1 MTAFDRRRSFF
12 PLGNAYRKRQLIVA
26 NFSEIPPGFSKKLRF
41 VLFGIENSPIF
52 VANTNTMIKINN
64 LGLADSVFNQFMAEM
79 RDATIQQD
87 RLRFRRNLERI
98 GEIMAYEISK
108 TLDYDEE
115 EITTPLGIKEIRT
128 LKEQP
133 VIATILRAGLP
144 FHNGML
150 SMFDHADN
158 AFIAA
163 YRKYDK
169 NEDFEIKVE
178 YYSSP
183 DLEDKVLILCDPM
196 LATGESIVKTLRGLL
211 DDMTPK
217 HIHIAVAVASQ
228 EGLGIGKEA
237 FFRLHLHLTFH
248 VDTAQTVIV
257 FGDAGDLAY
266 GEKR

>member
-1 MTAFDRRRSFF
+1 
-12 PLGNAYRKRQLIVA
+12 
-26 NFSEIPPGFSKKLRF
+26 
-41 VLFGIENSPIF
+41 
-52 VANTNTMIKINN
+52 MIKIND
-64 LGLADSVFNQFMAEM
+64 LGATDSVFNQFMAEL

-108 TLDYDEE
+108 TLDYEE
-115 EITTPLGIKEIRT
+115 EEVQTPLGIKMIRT

-150 SMFDHADN
+150 SMFDHADS

-169 NEDFEIKVE
+169 NAEDSEIRVE

-183 DLEDKVLILCDPM
+183 DIENRILILCDPL
-196 LATGESIVKTLRGLL
+196 LATGESIVKTLNGLIE
-211 DDMTPK
+211 DMMPRE
-217 HIHIAVAVASQ
+217 IHIAVAVASQ
-228 EGLGIGKEA
+228 EGLDYVQSALSLQPVTLWVGSIDEELTARAYVVPGIGD
-237 FFRLHLHLTFH
+237 
-248 VDTAQTVIV
+248 V
-257 FGDAGDLAY
+257 GDLAY
-266 GEKR
+266 GEKRSS

>member
-1 MTAFDRRRSFF
+1 
-12 PLGNAYRKRQLIVA
+12 
-26 NFSEIPPGFSKKLRF
+26 
-41 VLFGIENSPIF
+41 
-52 VANTNTMIKINN
+52 MIQIHN

-108 TLDYDEE
+108 VLEYEE
-115 EITTPLGIKEIRT
+115 EEVSTPLGIKEIRT

-150 SMFDHADN
+150 NMFDHADN

-183 DLEDKVLILCDPM
+183 ELSDKVLILCDPL
-196 LATGESIVKTLRGLL
+196 LATGESIVKTLHGLME
-211 DDMTPK
+211 DMMPK

-228 EGLGIGKEA
+228 EGLDYVQRTLSRQPVTIWLGSVDEELTARAYIVPGIGD
-237 FFRLHLHLTFH
+237 
-248 VDTAQTVIV
+248 V
-257 FGDAGDLAY
+257 GDLAY